1 MLLRSPPVKHRQ
13 RNYNQLLLSDT
24 LEVLKP
30 DNSDSEDGE
39 TDWLER
45 ALREEGPT
53 GAPVS

>member
-1 MLLRSPPVKHRQ
+1 MLRSPPVKHRQ